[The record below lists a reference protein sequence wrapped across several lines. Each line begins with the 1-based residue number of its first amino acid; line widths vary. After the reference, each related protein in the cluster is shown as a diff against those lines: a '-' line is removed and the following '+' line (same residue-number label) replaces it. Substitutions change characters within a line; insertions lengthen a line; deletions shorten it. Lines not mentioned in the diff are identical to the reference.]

1 MKNIVIA
8 ISLVISTLAAQIY
21 KVGDSVS
28 DFSGSLCPEGDQTLS
43 LNDYNGIVNGGNY
56 HVIWLIFF
64 NSTSRSCQLE
74 AAYTQTITDQFT
86 DAGLVTI
93 GVGNGWRE
101 TIECKNWKKS
111 FGVTYPIIDDSQSDI
126 REMFTRGTVPHH
138 VLINHEMEVIYTARG
153 YIMPPFGNDFLA
165 VLNSALSELTILS
178 LDEIIVPDRPGIQ
191 KCYPNPFN
199 PAVTINF
206 ALQHKELTQI
216 SVYNILGEKV
226 DDLAAATFPPGFHSL
241 QWNATE
247 FPTGVYFIQLLTSSY
262 QQTRKIM
269 YLK

>member
-28 DFSGSLCPEGDQTLS
+28 DFSGSLCPDGNLSIS
-43 LNDYNGIVNGGNY
+43 LNDFNGIENGGNY
-56 HVIWLIFF
+56 HVIWLVFF

-74 AAYTQTITDQFT
+74 AAYTQSITEQFT
-86 DAGLVTI
+86 NAGLTTI

-101 TIECKNWKKS
+101 TVECDNWKQS
-111 FGVTYPIIDDSQSDI
+111 YGVKYPIIDDSQSDI
-126 REMFTRGTVPHH
+126 RNMFTRGTVPHH
-138 VLINHEMEVIYTARG
+138 VLINHRMEVIYTARG

-165 VLNSALSELTILS
+165 VLNSALSELSTLS
-178 LDEIIVPDRPGIQ
+178 LDEIIVPDNPGIQ

-199 PAVTINF
+199 PAVTVNF
-206 ALQHKELTQI
+206 ALQDEEFTQI

-226 DDLAAATFPPGFHSL
+226 YNLAAATFSPGYHDL
-241 QWNATE
+241 RWNATE
-247 FPTGVYFIQLLTSSY
+247 FPTGVYFIQLVTPSY

-269 YLK
+269 YLQ

>member
-28 DFSGSLCPEGDQTLS
+28 DFSGSLCPDGNQTIS
-43 LNDYNGIVNGGNY
+43 LNDYNGIENGGNY
-56 HVIWLIFF
+56 HVIWLVFF

-74 AAYTQTITDQFT
+74 AAYTQTITNQFT
-86 DAGLVTI
+86 DAGLATI

-126 REMFTRGTVPHH
+126 RDMFTRGTVPHH
-138 VLINHEMEVIYTARG
+138 VLINHEMDVIYTARG

-165 VLNSALSELTILS
+165 VLNSALSELTTLS

-191 KCYPNPFN
+191 KCF
-199 PAVTINF
+199 
-206 ALQHKELTQI
+206 TQI

-226 DDLAAATFPPGFHSL
+226 DDLAAATFPPGFHYL

-247 FPTGVYFIQLLTSSY
+247 FPTGVYFIQLLTPSY

>member
-1 MKNIVIA
+1 MKKIVIA
-8 ISLVISTLAAQIY
+8 ISLVISTLSAQIY

-28 DFSGSLCPEGDQTLS
+28 DFSESLCPEGNQTIS
-43 LNDYNGIVNGGNY
+43 LYDYNGTENGGNY
-56 HVIWLIFF
+56 HVVWLIFF
-64 NSTSRSCQLE
+64 NLTSRSCQLE
-74 AAYTQTITDQFT
+74 AAYTQSIMAQFA
-86 DAGLVTI
+86 DEGLATI

-101 TIECKNWKKS
+101 TVECTDWKKL

-126 REMFTRGTVPHH
+126 RDIFTRGTVPHH

-165 VLNSALSELTILS
+165 VLNSALSELTTLS

-199 PAVTINF
+199 PAVTVNF
-206 ALQHKELTQI
+206 ALQDEEFTQI

-226 DDLAAATFPPGFHSL
+226 DDLTAATFMPGFHDL
-241 QWNATE
+241 RWNATE
-247 FPTGVYFIQLLTSSY
+247 FPTGVYFIQLVTPTY

>member
-1 MKNIVIA
+1 LKNIVIA

-28 DFSGSLCPEGDQTLS
+28 DFSGSLCPEGNQSIS

-56 HVIWLIFF
+56 HVIWLVFF

-74 AAYTQTITDQFT
+74 AAYTQTI
-86 DAGLVTI
+86 
-93 GVGNGWRE
+93 
-101 TIECKNWKKS
+101 
-111 FGVTYPIIDDSQSDI
+111 
-126 REMFTRGTVPHH
+126 
-138 VLINHEMEVIYTARG
+138 
-153 YIMPPFGNDFLA
+153 
-165 VLNSALSELTILS
+165 
-178 LDEIIVPDRPGIQ
+178 
-191 KCYPNPFN
+191 N

-206 ALQHKELTQI
+206 ALQDKEFTQI

-226 DDLAAATFPPGFHSL
+226 DDLAAATFPPGFHYL

-247 FPTGVYFIQLLTSSY
+247 FPTGVYFIQLLTPSY

>member
-1 MKNIVIA
+1 MKKIVVA
-8 ISLVISTLAAQIY
+8 ISLLISTLSAQIY
-21 KVGDSVS
+21 KVGDSVY
-28 DFSGSLCPEGDQTLS
+28 DFSGSLCPEGNQTIS
-43 LNDYNGIVNGGNY
+43 LYDYNGTENGGNY
-56 HVIWLIFF
+56 HVVWLIFF
-64 NSTSRSCQLE
+64 NLTSRSCQLE
-74 AAYTQTITDQFT
+74 AAYTQSIMAQFA
-86 DAGLVTI
+86 DAGLATI

-101 TIECKNWKKS
+101 TVECTDWKKL

-126 REMFTRGTVPHH
+126 RDIFTRGTVPHH

-165 VLNSALSELTILS
+165 VLNSALSELTTLS

-199 PAVTINF
+199 PAVTVNF
-206 ALQHKELTQI
+206 ALQDEEFTQI

-226 DDLAAATFPPGFHSL
+226 DDLTAATFMPGFHDL
-241 QWNATE
+241 RWNATE
-247 FPTGVYFIQLLTSSY
+247 FPTGVYFIQLVTPTY